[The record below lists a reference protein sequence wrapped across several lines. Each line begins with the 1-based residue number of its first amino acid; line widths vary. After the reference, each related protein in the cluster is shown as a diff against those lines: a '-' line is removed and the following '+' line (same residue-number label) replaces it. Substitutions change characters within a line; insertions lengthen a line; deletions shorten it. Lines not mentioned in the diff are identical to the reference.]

1 MDDEIYYVK
10 DKQEKIENMEAYYRI
25 LGHGYFLE
33 ALNEFKNG
41 KGFGIGY
48 TSCYFA
54 TECTPNDEEYFGDT
68 GVNFTTIPPIT
79 NTEVYSIVVYKTFF
93 EYLLKVAKEY
103 LSIYPQNKLIVE
115 ESLTQIQKRF
125 DIEIKK

>member
-1 MDDEIYYVK
+1 MDNEIYYVK
-10 DKQEKIENMEAYYRI
+10 DTQEKVKNMEAYYNT
-25 LGHGYFLE
+25 LGYGYFLE

-68 GVNFTTIPPIT
+68 GVNFTTTPPVT
-79 NTEVYSIVVYKTFF
+79 GTEVHSIVDYKVFF
-93 EYLLKVAKEY
+93 EYLLKIAQEY
-103 LSIYPQNKLIVE
+103 LSIFPEDKLIVE
-115 ESLTQIQKRF
+115 GDLAQIKKRLG
-125 DIEIKK
+125 IEIRK

>member
-1 MDDEIYYVK
+1 MILP
-10 DKQEKIENMEAYYRI
+10 QEKIENMEAYYRT
-25 LGHGYFLE
+25 LGNGYFLE

-68 GVNFTTIPPIT
+68 GVNFTTTPPVT
-79 NTEVYSIVVYKTFF
+79 STEVYSIVDYEMFF
-93 EYLLKVAKEY
+93 EYLLKVAQEY
-103 LSIYPQNKLIVE
+103 LSIYPQNKLIVVE
-115 ESLTQIQKRF
+115 NLTQIQKRF
-125 DIEIKK
+125 GIEIKK

>member
-10 DKQEKIENMEAYYRI
+10 DIQEKIENMEAYYST
-25 LGHGYFLE
+25 LGYGYFLE

-68 GVNFTTIPPIT
+68 GVNFTTTPPVT
-79 NTEVYSIVVYKTFF
+79 STEVYSIVDYEMFF
-93 EYLLKVAKEY
+93 EYLLKVAQEY

-115 ESLTQIQKRF
+115 ENLTQIQKRLG
-125 DIEIKK
+125 IEIKK

>member
-10 DKQEKIENMEAYYRI
+10 DTQEKIENMEAYYRT
-25 LGHGYFLE
+25 LGNGYFLE

-68 GVNFTTIPPIT
+68 GVNFTTTPPVT
-79 NTEVYSIVVYKTFF
+79 STEVYSIVDYEMFF
-93 EYLLKVAKEY
+93 EYLLKVAQEY
-103 LSIYPQNKLIVE
+103 LSIYPQNKLIVVE
-115 ESLTQIQKRF
+115 NLTQIQKRF
-125 DIEIKK
+125 GIEIKK

>member
-25 LGHGYFLE
+25 LGYGYFLE
-33 ALNEFKNG
+33 TLNEFKNG

-68 GVNFTTIPPIT
+68 GVNFTTIPPVT
-79 NTEVYSIVVYKTFF
+79 NTEVYSIVVYETFF
-93 EYLLKVAKEY
+93 EYLLKVAREY

>member
-10 DKQEKIENMEAYYRI
+10 DTQEKIENMEAYYRT
-25 LGHGYFLE
+25 LGNGYFLE

-68 GVNFTTIPPIT
+68 GVNFTTTLPVT
-79 NTEVYSIVVYKTFF
+79 STEVYSIVDYEMFF
-93 EYLLKVAKEY
+93 EYLLKVAQEY
-103 LSIYPQNKLIVE
+103 LSIYPQNKLIVVE
-115 ESLTQIQKRF
+115 NLTQIQKRF
-125 DIEIKK
+125 GIEIKK